1 MEQDQSVP
9 NSSSTVNRRT
19 ILRATTAAAAGVGAF
34 AATSGTAAAG
44 EKKCGESLQD
54 APGWF
59 PWYDI
64 ENWEDHGVPWE
75 TDEITFYV
83 NGWQS
88 NYDRATS
95 QGYESRRAMEDAGY
109 WSEVCGLHWNSET
122 GTWSGGKSKA
132 DDMGEHLAHLIAWMQ
147 DNHGTSIRLVG
158 HSLGAR
164 VIGTCLNYL
173 NDWGRSI
180 RSSAFLG
187 GAIASDSVV
196 EDCGWW
202 CTGEFYYAIQNA
214 SGETH
219 NYHSHEDDVLDSL
232 YTLAEWDRAVGQ
244 VGADGSPPGNYADHD
259 VTHITGE
266 DHCRYYKRNGG
277 CMDWVVSHF

>member
-1 MEQDQSVP
+1 MDSNQTVT
-9 NSSSTVNRRT
+9 STSINRRDLIRT
-19 ILRATTAAAAGVGAF
+19 SAATAAGVGAV
-34 AATSGTAAAG
+34 TTMSGSAMAG
-44 EKKCGESLQD
+44 EKKCGETLPD
-54 APGWF
+54 APDWF

-64 ENWEDHGVPWE
+64 ENWEDHGIPWH

-83 NGWQS
+83 NGWQA
-88 NYDRATS
+88 NYDRGTS
-95 QGYESRRAMEDAGY
+95 QGYECRRAMENAGY
-109 WSEVCGLHWNSET
+109 WSEVCGLHWDSET

-147 DNHGTSIRLVG
+147 DEFGTGIRLVG

-173 NDWGRSI
+173 DDWGRSI
-180 RSSAFLG
+180 WSTAFLG

-202 CTGEFYYAIQNA
+202 CTGEFYHGIMNA
-214 SGETH
+214 GGNTR
-219 NYHSHEDDVLDSL
+219 NYHSQEDEVLNDL

-244 VGADGSPPGNYADHD
+244 VGADGTPPENYADHD
-259 VTHITGE
+259 ITHIVGE
-266 DHCRYYKRNGG
+266 DHCAYYKRDDG
-277 CMDWVVSHF
+277 CMDQVVSHF